1 MDKLYFTSFRIQAKR
16 SKIRPDL
23 IFIRNYRNRKG
34 TMSKIKGNLIIGQSG
49 GATAVI
55 NSSLAGAVA
64 EALGHSEVGEIY
76 GMLDGVQGL
85 LAEQLIDLRAQVGTP
100 QKLDQLKHT
109 PSAALGM
116 CRYKLNDS
124 ERERIL
130 EILKKYNIR
139 YFLYAGGNDSADT
152 CHRLDLMSREAGY
165 ELHAI
170 GIPKTID
177 NDLPEMDHCPGYGS
191 IARYL
196 AIATQDSGIDTQA
209 ARLVHPVKLIEVM
222 GRNAGWVAASAVLGK
237 RREEDAPHLI
247 YTPERRLN
255 PNRFLQDVQ
264 EVYKKYGYCVAVIGE
279 TVRDLAGKTLGSQ
292 AEPYLIDSFGHKYY
306 HGPAP
311 YLMSLV
317 IKELGLTARYDKPG
331 TLQRMSMLCASPVD
345 LDEAWEA
352 GANAVRRAINGETG
366 LMVTLLR
373 GQDEQGSYRC
383 EYGATALENIANTEH
398 KMPESYLNQAGN
410 FVTQDFIDY
419 ARPLIGGILPE
430 YLKLDRAALIAPA
443 I

>member
-1 MDKLYFTSFRIQAKR
+1 M
-16 SKIRPDL
+16 P
-23 IFIRNYRNRKG
+23 
-34 TMSKIKGNLIIGQSG
+34 KIKGNLIIGQSG

-64 EALGHSEVGEIY
+64 EALRHEEVGEIY

-85 LAEQLIDLRAQVGTP
+85 LQEQLIDLRAQVGTP
-100 QKLDQLKHT
+100 QKLDELKHT

-130 EILKKYNIR
+130 AILKKYNIR

-177 NDLPEMDHCPGYGS
+177 NDLPQMDHCPGYGS
-191 IARYL
+191 IARFL
-196 AIATQDSGIDTQA
+196 AIATQDSGIDSQA
-209 ARLVHPVKLIEVM
+209 AHLVHPIKLIEVM

-247 YTPERRLN
+247 YTPERRLD
-255 PNRFLQDVQ
+255 PARFLQDVQ

-279 TVRDLAGKTLGSQ
+279 TVRGPDGKTLGTQ
-292 AEPYLIDSFGHKYY
+292 AEPYLVDSFGHKYY
-306 HGPAP
+306 HGPAH
-311 YLMSLV
+311 YLMGLI
-317 IKELGLTARYDKPG
+317 IKELGITARYDKPG
-331 TLQRMSMLCASPVD
+331 TIQRMSMLCASPVD

-352 GANAVRRAINGETG
+352 GAVAARRAIGGETG

-373 GQDEQGSYRC
+373 GQDENGGYKC
-383 EYGATALENIANTEH
+383 EYGVTALENIANTEH
-398 KMPESYLNQAGN
+398 KMPVSYINAAGN

-419 ARPLIGGILPE
+419 ALPLIGGPIPA
-430 YLKLDRAALIAPA
+430 YLKLDRAALVKTSL
-443 I
+443 

>member
-1 MDKLYFTSFRIQAKR
+1 MPKT
-16 SKIRPDL
+16 
-23 IFIRNYRNRKG
+23 
-34 TMSKIKGNLIIGQSG
+34 KGNLIIGQSG

-64 EALGHSEVGEIY
+64 EALRHEEVGEIY

-85 LAEQLIDLRAQVGTP
+85 LEEHLIDLRAQVGTP

-116 CRYKLNDS
+116 CRYKLNET

-130 EILKKYNIR
+130 AVLKKYNIR

-165 ELHAI
+165 KLHAI

-196 AIATQDSGIDTQA
+196 AIATQDSGIDSQA
-209 ARLVHPVKLIEVM
+209 AHLVHPIKLIEVM
-222 GRNAGWVAASAVLGK
+222 GRNAGWVAASAALGK
-237 RREEDAPHLI
+237 RREEEAPHLI
-247 YTPERRLN
+247 YTPERRLD
-255 PNRFLQDVQ
+255 PARFLQDVQ
-264 EVYKKYGYCVAVIGE
+264 EVYQKYGYCVAVIGE
-279 TVRDLAGKTLGSQ
+279 TVRGQDGKTLGTQ
-292 AEPYLIDSFGHKYY
+292 AEPYLVDSFGHKYY
-306 HGPAP
+306 HGPAH
-311 YLMSLV
+311 YLMGLI
-317 IKELGLTARYDKPG
+317 IKELGITARYDKPG

-352 GANAVRRAINGETG
+352 GATAARRAIGGETG

-373 GQDEQGSYRC
+373 GQGEAGGYKC
-383 EYGATALENIANTEH
+383 EYGVTALENIANTEH
-398 KMPESYLNQAGN
+398 KMPESFINAAGN
-410 FVTQDFIDY
+410 FVTEGFIEY
-419 ARPLIGGILPE
+419 ARPLIGGPLPQ
-430 YLKLDRAALIAPA
+430 YLKLDRLAVVKASGDSHLS
-443 I
+443 